1 MSHHGRAALGIAGV
15 LGAAVLWGTTGTA
28 QSFVPAT
35 LSSVW
40 VGALRLVAASAF
52 FAVWVAWTE
61 RTALRGLGGVP
72 WPWRGIAA
80 AAVCMTVYNLAFF
93 AGVRAT
99 GVAVGTAVAIGSG
112 PVWAGVLQWGVDRRP
127 PAAVWWLGTGLAVTG
142 GALMIGSAGAA
153 TAVSAA
159 GVAACLTAG
168 LAYAAYAM
176 FNKHVVTSTPA
187 ASVGIFTGAIF
198 VLAAGMA
205 APIAWALAG
214 PPVLR
219 MADLVVVGWL
229 GVMSTGVA
237 YLLLSHALRTVS
249 SATAVTLAL
258 AEPVTA
264 FVLALVVV
272 GERPGALAL
281 LGLVVVLAGLALVIR
296 AELRA
301 DHGDA
306 RLAPG

>member
-1 MSHHGRAALGIAGV
+1 MPRHGRAALGIAGV

-35 LSSVW
+35 LSSLW

-52 FAVWVAWTE
+52 FAVWVAGTE
-61 RTALRGLGGVP
+61 RSALRSLGSVA

-80 AAVCMTVYNLAFF
+80 AAVCMTVYNLSFF

-99 GVAVGTAVAIGSG
+99 GVAVGTAVALGSA

-127 PAAVWWLGTGLAVTG
+127 PPSVWWLGTVLAVTG
-142 GALMIGSAGAA
+142 GALMIGSAGASA
-153 TAVSAA
+153 AVSLL
-159 GVAACLTAG
+159 GIAACLSAG
-168 LAYAAYAM
+168 LAYASYAM
-176 FNKHVVTSTPA
+176 FNKHVVTAAPL
-187 ASVGIFTGAIF
+187 ASVAFLTGTIF
-198 VLAAGMA
+198 VLAAAMA

-214 PPVLR
+214 PPLLR
-219 MADLVVVGWL
+219 VADLAVIGWL

-237 YLLLSHALRTVS
+237 YLLLSQALRTVS

-296 AELRA
+296 AELRT
-301 DHGDA
+301 G
-306 RLAPG
+306 